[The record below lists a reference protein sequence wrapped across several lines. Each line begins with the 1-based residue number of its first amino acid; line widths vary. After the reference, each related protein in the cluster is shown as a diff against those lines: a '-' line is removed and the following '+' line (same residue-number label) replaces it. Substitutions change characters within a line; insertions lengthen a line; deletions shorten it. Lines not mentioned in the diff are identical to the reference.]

1 MRVCPWICV
10 HLFFSSVLSHKIL
23 NLKKK
28 SLNYMPASH
37 STWKRI
43 TLFLLQYKVTTTCFK
58 ASSAFLSPGT
68 WARACCRGPS
78 PGSLPRS
85 LALSSVTLVL
95 ALCVPPKVFLAAKI
109 DCFLSAHLSHAASL
123 QRAPS
128 LDTGYSLPFI
138 NSYFLTSFRRNFSS
152 TCLGSLEIMLGTLLG
167 TVYMHL
173 FFCAKLI

>member
-1 MRVCPWICV
+1 
-10 HLFFSSVLSHKIL
+10 
-23 NLKKK
+23 
-28 SLNYMPASH
+28 MPASH
-37 STWKRI
+37 GTWKRI

-78 PGSLPRS
+78 PWSLSKS

-95 ALCVPPKVFLAAKI
+95 ALCAPPKVFLAAKT
-109 DCFLSAHLSHAASL
+109 DWFLSAHFSHSASL

-128 LDTGYSLPFI
+128 LDTGYSLPII
-138 NSYFLTSFRRNFSS
+138 NSYFYTSFRRNFPS
-152 TCLGSLEIMLGTLLG
+152 TCLASLEIMLGTLLG
-167 TVYMHL
+167 TLYMHL